1 MSEYKEVYQN
11 LMNIMN
17 SIQRIQKIQ
26 MSGLTNPLTTDIIMN
41 GYNIL
46 ECNNIIANTLT
57 SSNINTNAL
66 LTNSITSNY
75 QSGIKINSNYPNN
88 SGTFPLLTVTGQTTG
103 SLTYPNNDIF
113 KVNNDGSVIIG
124 SYGRLITNSTVPA
137 LTVYGSIELHGP
149 LNSTNI
155 VSSIIGDA
163 DNGPGAITVSG
174 TYAHKTVALANTINN
189 INITTG
195 AISNLYTNSSTISSL
210 FASSGTIGNHYS
222 NAGSISS
229 LYVNSCSNINT
240 NINSSTISNLISANG
255 TISNININS
264 GTISNLNSTDSKIN
278 NLYTNS
284 YALSNLFV
292 NSGTINNLQS
302 KNATISSL
310 FTNNGSFGNLYS
322 NSSSIASLNTTNCTS
337 TNIFCNS
344 SSIGNLVSNYG
355 TISSLYTSNLKLINL
370 QSNPIN
376 YVIGVDGQGNI
387 NSQAVPSLNGITN
400 VTTGTTYSLGYIP
413 NITGSTLNV
422 NTPNQNLNSN
432 SITANFNGLF
442 LTLNTTIEYPYTI
455 TLTSNN
461 LTSLESS
468 NNIAFLTGTS
478 SFPVETLTI
487 KNNITYNKIGNIIY
501 WKCDLVLSTTR
512 DFGGLVTYIFGR
524 PVGNFYNSAYF
535 ILPSIYLSSP
545 ISPILNNPTNI
556 TSLIQLCY
564 LHRIDTFVNTVS
576 YNGYTSTN
584 GVQVIFRDS
593 YLGETNI
600 TFIPTYNILSIN
612 GSNTGVVMLNPS
624 NNFNMLF
631 MSSFM
636 TSITDLPFTVTLN
649 FSGSYYTTS

>member
-26 MSGLTNPLTTDIIMN
+26 MSALTNPLTTDIIMN

-174 TYAHKTVALANTINN
+174 TYAYKTVALANTINN

-210 FASSGTIGNHYS
+210 FASSGTIGNLYS

-240 NINSSTISNLISANG
+240 NINSSTISNLISTNG

-264 GTISNLNSTDSKIN
+264 GTVSNLNSTDSKIN

-284 YALSNLFV
+284 YSLSNLFG

-370 QSNPIN
+370 QSTPIN

-455 TLTSNN
+455 TGGTFPQTLI
-461 LTSLESS
+461 SS
-468 NNIAFLTGTS
+468 NNISYDISLPPAFY
-478 SFPVETLTI
+478 PAETLTI

-501 WKCDLVLSTTR
+501 WKCNLILSTTR
-512 DFGGLVTYIFGR
+512 LIE
-524 PVGNFYNSAYF
+524 GNQISYYFINSSYF
-535 ILPSIYLSSP
+535 ILPFKYSSSLT
-545 ISPILNNPTNI
+545 SPILNNPTNI
-556 TSLIQLCY
+556 TSLIQLCN
-564 LHRIDTFVNTVS
+564 LHRIDTVVNNVR
-576 YNGYTSTN
+576 YDGYTTSTGNIPLSLLGPN
-584 GVQVIFRDS
+584 GMQTQPINFS
-593 YLGETNI
+593 L
-600 TFIPTYNILSIN
+600 TYNNLFIN
-612 GSNTGVVMLNPS
+612 GSDTGVIILAPQNGFPWLNVS
-624 NNFNMLF
+624 NNVYTNPIP
-631 MSSFM
+631 SA
-636 TSITDLPFTVTLN
+636 PFTVTLN

>member
-26 MSGLTNPLTTDIIMN
+26 MSALTNPLTTDIIMN

-174 TYAHKTVALANTINN
+174 TYAYKTVALANTINN

-210 FASSGTIGNHYS
+210 FASSGTIGNLYS

-240 NINSSTISNLISANG
+240 NINSSTISNLISTNG

-264 GTISNLNSTDSKIN
+264 GTVSNLNSTDSKIN

-284 YALSNLFV
+284 YSLSNLFG

-370 QSNPIN
+370 QSTPIN

-387 NSQAVPSLNGITN
+387 NSQAVPSLNSITN

-455 TLTSNN
+455 TGGTFPQTLT
-461 LTSLESS
+461 SS
-468 NNIAFLTGTS
+468 NNISYDISLPPAFY
-478 SFPVETLTI
+478 PAETLTI

-501 WKCDLVLSTTR
+501 WKCNLILSTTR
-512 DFGGLVTYIFGR
+512 LIE
-524 PVGNFYNSAYF
+524 GNQISYYFINSSYF
-535 ILPSIYLSSP
+535 ILPFKYSSSLT
-545 ISPILNNPTNI
+545 SPILNNPTNI

-564 LHRIDTFVNTVS
+564 LHRIDTVVNNVS
-576 YNGYTSTN
+576 YDGYTST
-584 GVQVIFRDS
+584 GDIPLRL
-593 YLGETNI
+593 LGSNDGGMGGQPI
-600 TFIPTYNILSIN
+600 NFSLYYNNQIIN
-612 GSNTGVVMLNPS
+612 GSETGVIILAPQAGFLFLKIS
-624 NNFNMLF
+624 NNEIP
-631 MSSFM
+631 SSP
-636 TSITDLPFTVTLN
+636 LPFTVTLK

>member
-26 MSGLTNPLTTDIIMN
+26 MSPLTNPLTTDIIMN

-174 TYAHKTVALANTINN
+174 TYAYKTVALANTINN

-210 FASSGTIGNHYS
+210 FASSGTIGNLYS

-240 NINSSTISNLISANG
+240 NINSSTISNLISTNG
-255 TISNININS
+255 TISNINININS
-264 GTISNLNSTDSKIN
+264 GTVSNLNSTDSKIN

-284 YALSNLFV
+284 YSLSNLFG

-370 QSNPIN
+370 QSTPIN

-387 NSQAVPSLNGITN
+387 NSQAVPSLNSITN

-455 TLTSNN
+455 TAEPWL
-461 LTSLESS
+461 LRLISS
-468 NNIAFLTGTS
+468 NYIRYGEIGNN
-478 SFPVETLTI
+478 FPVETLTI

-501 WKCDLVLSTTR
+501 WKCNLILSTTA
-512 DFGGLVTYIFGR
+512 LIA
-524 PVGNFYNSAYF
+524 GNQIIYSFDNLFDGNLPYF
-535 ILPSIYLSSP
+535 ILPFKYSSSLT
-545 ISPILNNPTNI
+545 SPILNNPTNI

-564 LHRIDTFVNTVS
+564 LHHIDAIVNTVS

-584 GVQVIFRDS
+584 
-593 YLGETNI
+593 NI
-600 TFIPTYNILSIN
+600 PLAFLSPFNPFYNNLSIN
-612 GSNTGVVMLNPS
+612 GSNTGVVMLIPS
-624 NNFNMLF
+624 NNFNQLYMYNP
-631 MSSFM
+631 SNSPI
-636 TSITDLPFTVTLN
+636 TSLTFTVTLK